1 MINAVIFDLDGVLI
15 DSEPLHCRADTK
27 LLKELGADPPS
38 NYFDRFTGWTD
49 AAMWEAIKT
58 DYHITPSI
66 DQLMKMQIPIK
77 LNLLW
82 EGDYKAIPGIIEL
95 LEEIKTVHLPIAI
108 ASSSPK
114 IFIEAVVEKIGI
126 KQYFK
131 ILISGEETERSKP
144 EPDIFL
150 KAALLLNVNPAEC
163 LVVEDSKS
171 GTIAAKKA
179 GMKCIGYQNF
189 NSGNQD
195 LSNADFIVN
204 DIREIDLKKM
214 MKEYESSSI

>member
-1 MINAVIFDLDGVLI
+1 M
-15 DSEPLHCRADTK
+15 
-27 LLKELGADPPS
+27 
-38 NYFDRFTGWTD
+38 
-49 AAMWEAIKT
+49 
-58 DYHITPSI
+58 
-66 DQLMKMQIPIK
+66 
-77 LNLLW
+77 
-82 EGDYKAIPGIIEL
+82 
-95 LEEIKTVHLPIAI
+95 LEEIKTAHLPIAI

-126 KQYFK
+126 RQYFK
-131 ILISGEETERSKP
+131 ILISGEEIERSKP

-150 KAALLLNVNPAEC
+150 KAALLLNVNPSEC

-204 DIREIDLKKM
+204 DIREIDI
-214 MKEYESSSI
+214 KENDLMRS

>member
-1 MINAVIFDLDGVLI
+1 MIKAVIFDLDGVLI
-15 DSEPLHCRADTK
+15 DSEPLHCRADTQ
-27 LLKELGADPPS
+27 LLRELGADPS
-38 NYFDRFTGWTD
+38 ANYFDRFTGWTD

-58 DYHITPSI
+58 DYHLTKSI
-66 DQLMKMQIPIK
+66 DQLMKMQVPIK
-77 LNLLW
+77 LNLLK
-82 EGDYKAIPGIIEL
+82 EGDFKATPGIAEL
-95 LEEIKTVHLPIAI
+95 LEEIKTAHLPIAI

-114 IFIEAVVEKIGI
+114 IFIEAVLEKIGI

-131 ILISGEETERSKP
+131 ILISGEEIERSKP

-150 KAALLLNVNPAEC
+150 KAALLLNVDPSEC

-195 LSNADFIVN
+195 LSNADLIVN
-204 DIREIDLKKM
+204 NIKEIDIRKM
-214 MKEYESSSI
+214 M

>member
-1 MINAVIFDLDGVLI
+1 MIKAVIFDLDGVLI
-15 DSEPLHCRADTK
+15 DSEPLHCKADTR
-27 LLKELGADPPS
+27 LLRELGADPPA

-58 DYHITPSI
+58 DYHLTKSI
-66 DQLMKMQIPIK
+66 DQLMKMQVPIK
-77 LNLLW
+77 LNLLQ
-82 EGDYKAIPGIIEL
+82 EGDYKAIPGIAEL
-95 LEEIKTVHLPIAI
+95 LEEIKTAHLPIAI

-131 ILISGEETERSKP
+131 ILISGEEIERSKP

-150 KAALLLNVNPAEC
+150 KAALLLNVNPSEC

-204 DIREIDLKKM
+204 DIREIDIKKM
-214 MKEYESSSI
+214 M

>member
-1 MINAVIFDLDGVLI
+1 LQKSDL
-15 DSEPLHCRADTK
+15 
-27 LLKELGADPPS
+27 
-38 NYFDRFTGWTD
+38 
-49 AAMWEAIKT
+49 
-58 DYHITPSI
+58 
-66 DQLMKMQIPIK
+66 
-77 LNLLW
+77 
-82 EGDYKAIPGIIEL
+82 KAISGIVEL
-95 LEEIKTVHLPIAI
+95 LEEIKTMHIPIAI

-114 IFIEAVVEKIGI
+114 LFIEAIVQKIGI
-126 KQYFK
+126 EQYFA
-131 ILISGEETERSKP
+131 IMLSGEEVEHSKP

-150 KAALLLNVNPAEC
+150 KVAGLLKVNPSEC

-204 DIREIDLKKM
+204 AITEIDIKKM
-214 MKEYESSSI
+214 I

>member
-1 MINAVIFDLDGVLI
+1 MIKAVIFDLDGVLI
-15 DSEPLHCRADTK
+15 DSEPLHCKADTK
-27 LLKELGADPPS
+27 LLRELGADPPE
-38 NYFDRFTGWTD
+38 NYFDKFTGWTD

-58 DYHITPSI
+58 DYHLIKSI
-66 DQLMKMQIPIK
+66 GQLMEMQVPIK
-77 LNLLW
+77 LKLLQ
-82 EGDYKAIPGIIEL
+82 EGDYKAIPGISEL
-95 LEEIKTVHLPIAI
+95 LEEIKTAHLPIAI

-126 KQYFK
+126 RQYFK
-131 ILISGEETERSKP
+131 VLISGEEIERSKP

-150 KAALLLNVNPAEC
+150 KAALLLNVNPSEC

-195 LSNADFIVN
+195 LSNADLIVN
-204 DIREIDLKKM
+204 DIKEIDIKKM
-214 MKEYESSSI
+214 M

>member
-15 DSEPLHCRADTK
+15 DSEPLHCKADTK
-27 LLKELGADPPS
+27 LLNELGTDPPA

-58 DYHITPSI
+58 DYHLTKSI
-66 DQLMKMQIPIK
+66 DQLMKMQVPIK
-77 LNLLW
+77 LNLLQ
-82 EGDYKAIPGIIEL
+82 EGAYKAIPGIVEL
-95 LEEIKTVHLPIAI
+95 LEEINTVRIPIAI
-108 ASSSPK
+108 ASSSPRE
-114 IFIEAVVEKIGI
+114 FIEAVVKKIGI
-126 KQYFK
+126 DQYFK
-131 ILISGEETERSKP
+131 ILVSGEEIERSKP

-150 KAALLLNVNPAEC
+150 KAATLLNVSPTEC

-179 GMKCIGYQNF
+179 GMKCIGYQNV
-189 NSGNQD
+189 NSGIQD

-204 DIREIDLKKM
+204 DIREIDIKKM
-214 MKEYESSSI
+214 M

>member
-1 MINAVIFDLDGVLI
+1 MINAIIFDLDGVLI
-15 DSEPLHCRADTK
+15 DSEPLHCKADTQ
-27 LLKELGADPPS
+27 LLGELGTDPPA
-38 NYFDRFTGWTD
+38 NYFDRFAGWKD
-49 AAMWEAIKT
+49 ATMWEAIKT
-58 DYHITPSI
+58 DYHITKSI
-66 DQLMKMQIPIK
+66 DEIMTMQIPIK
-77 LNLLW
+77 LNLLQ
-82 EGDYKAIPGIIEL
+82 EDDFKAIPGIVEL
-95 LEEIKTVHLPIAI
+95 LEDIKAVHIPIAI

-126 KQYFK
+126 RQYFS
-131 ILISGEETERSKP
+131 ILLSGEEIERSKP
-144 EPDIFL
+144 EPDIFF

-204 DIREIDLKKM
+204 DIREIDIKKM
-214 MKEYESSSI
+214 M

>member
-15 DSEPLHCRADTK
+15 DSEPLHCKADTR
-27 LLKELGADPPS
+27 LLRELGADPPA

-49 AAMWEAIKT
+49 ATMWEAIKN
-58 DYHITPSI
+58 DYHITKSI
-66 DQLMKMQIPIK
+66 EEIMKMQIPIK
-77 LNLLW
+77 LNLLH
-82 EGDYKAIPGIIEL
+82 EGNYNAIPGIVEL
-95 LEEIKTVHLPIAI
+95 LGEIKTAHLPIAI

-114 IFIEAVVEKIGI
+114 LFIEAVVEKIGI
-126 KQYFK
+126 GQYFN
-131 ILISGEETERSKP
+131 ILLSGEEIERSKP

-150 KAALLLNVNPAEC
+150 KAAGLLNVNPSEC

-195 LSNADFIVN
+195 LSNADFIVS

-214 MKEYESSSI
+214 M

>member
-15 DSEPLHCRADTK
+15 DSEPLHCKADTR
-27 LLKELGADPPS
+27 LLRELGADPPA

-49 AAMWEAIKT
+49 AAMWEAIKS
-58 DYHITPSI
+58 DYHLTKSI
-66 DQLMKMQIPIK
+66 DQLMKMQVPIK
-77 LNLLW
+77 LNLLQ
-82 EGDYKAIPGIIEL
+82 EGDYKAIPGIAEL
-95 LEEIKTVHLPIAI
+95 LEEIKKAHLPIAI

-114 IFIEAVVEKIGI
+114 LFIEAVVEKIGI
-126 KQYFK
+126 GQYFN
-131 ILISGEETERSKP
+131 ILLSGEEIERSKP

-150 KAALLLNVNPAEC
+150 KAAWLLNVNPSEC

-204 DIREIDLKKM
+204 DITEIDIKKM
-214 MKEYESSSI
+214 I